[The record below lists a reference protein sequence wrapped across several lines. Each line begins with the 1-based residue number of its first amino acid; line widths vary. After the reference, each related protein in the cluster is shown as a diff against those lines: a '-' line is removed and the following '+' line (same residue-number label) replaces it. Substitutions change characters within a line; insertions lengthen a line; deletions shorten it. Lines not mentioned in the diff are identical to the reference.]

1 MNEFKG
7 SDMYRSW
14 NQIDPEIREEVQDE
28 ISRTTIDAKISNCRD
43 GKTKI
48 VVNEILVTFLRAS
61 SHSPIEL
68 THGTR

>member
-14 NQIDPEIREEVQDE
+14 DQIDPEIREEVQDNISETKIRAE
-28 ISRTTIDAKISNCRD
+28 IEKCRK

-61 SHSPIEL
+61 SHGPIEL
-68 THGTR
+68 THVVR